1 MYWCLP
7 TKQQTFMTCHQIII
21 TLYFQKTLMSG
32 LKKIQS
38 SKYVLVFTDKT
49 ANLYEMSP
57 DQCNSLLKNNINKTC
72 RKTELITKT
81 KIEKETRKLSKSL
94 KLDNKMECY
103 KIKYHKGNFKQNTKC
118 RLSKKRYRTSQQNV
132 YCTDYRDVNNI
143 TKFNQWRNT
152 STVIKWFQN
161 ITNENNY
168 RFIKFDISEFYP
180 SISEEVL
187 EKSINFANGITN

>member
-1 MYWCLP
+1 
-7 TKQQTFMTCHQIII
+7 
-21 TLYFQKTLMSG
+21 
-32 LKKIQS
+32 
-38 SKYVLVFTDKT
+38 
-49 ANLYEMSP
+49 
-57 DQCNSLLKNNINKTC
+57 
-72 RKTELITKT
+72 
-81 KIEKETRKLSKSL
+81 
-94 KLDNKMECY
+94 MECY

-118 RLSKKRYRTSQQNV
+118 RLSKKRYRTSQENV

-161 ITNENNY
+161 ITNKNNC

-187 EKSINFANGITN
+187 EKSIIFANGITNIDDRTIQIIKHARKSLLFDSAGVWVQNDDNPLFDVTMGSFDGA